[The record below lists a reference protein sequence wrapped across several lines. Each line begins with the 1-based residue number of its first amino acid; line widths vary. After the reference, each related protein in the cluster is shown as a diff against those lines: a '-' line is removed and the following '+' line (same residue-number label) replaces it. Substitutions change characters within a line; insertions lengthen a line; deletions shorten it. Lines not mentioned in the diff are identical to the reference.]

1 MKMVIAALIRSDTN
15 EQGKD
20 GTVLRNAQAMASEN
34 FEKGMSVALPKNNS
48 FTMKME

>member
-1 MKMVIAALIRSDTN
+1 MVIAALIRSDTN

-20 GTVLRNAQAMASEN
+20 GTILRNAQALDNEN
-34 FEKGMSVALPKNNS
+34 FEEGMSVALPRNNS